1 MNFRF
6 ILLNVF
12 ILLTLIALM
21 QFTFPVFST
30 RELPHW
36 AFHFLFVFLFISSL
50 SGSYIIEKNM
60 VAKPK
65 TFINAFMAIS
75 SIRMLLAVLIVVI
88 LILKTGNN
96 AKYLA
101 VFFVLGYLC
110 FLVAEVMYL
119 FKRSKKVSK

>member
-1 MNFRF
+1 MNVRF
-6 ILLNVF
+6 ILLNLL

-36 AFHFLFVFLFISSL
+36 GFHFLFVFLFISSL
-50 SGSYIIEKNM
+50 TGSYIIERNM

-101 VFFVLGYLC
+101 VFFVFGYLC
-110 FLVAEVMYL
+110 FLVAEVIYL
-119 FKRSKKVSK
+119 FKRSKTKK